1 MVKECPEEP
10 DVQQLTTKQQEE
22 LMENL
27 NILKDI
33 ETHQQLESVN
43 SESIDSNRNE

>member
-33 ETHQQLESVN
+33 ETHQ
-43 SESIDSNRNE
+43 